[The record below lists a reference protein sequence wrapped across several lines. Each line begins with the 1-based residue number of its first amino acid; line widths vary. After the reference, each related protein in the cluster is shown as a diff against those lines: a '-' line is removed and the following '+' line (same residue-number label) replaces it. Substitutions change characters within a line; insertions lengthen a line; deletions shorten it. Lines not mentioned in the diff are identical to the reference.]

1 MKIPV
6 VLITNE
12 GFAPYCAT
20 VMASILRNSVANTE
34 VSFYILT
41 TGLPQV
47 IKDRFYGL
55 KEIKECSVEFVHI
68 NREDFNGFPICHHIQ
83 VESYYRF
90 KLFSSF
96 PDLNKVLYLDSDVVV
111 LGDLTDLFEINIDE
125 YCAGMAID
133 AVKNIG
139 EIIPNVNK
147 KLHRPPNSDYFN
159 SGVMLV
165 NLKKCRE
172 YNIEQKLFEWVNGNR
187 EKLTWADQDVL
198 NVVLSGLIKEI
209 PEEFNVQ
216 LSFRNTNV
224 RLAELSEPKTIHYCG
239 ANKPWN
245 TKGMFLS
252 EHFWENYYPFCAV
265 Q

>member
-20 VMASILRNSVANTE
+20 AMASILRNTVANTE

-41 TGLPQV
+41 AGLSQTA
-47 IKDRFYGL
+47 KDKLYGL
-55 KEIKECSVEFVHI
+55 KSIKECSIEFVQI
-68 NREDFNGFPICHHIQ
+68 NRDEFKHLPVCHHIQ
-83 VESYYRF
+83 LESYYRF

-96 PDLNKVLYLDSDVVV
+96 PHLDKVLYFDSDIVV
-111 LGDLTDLFEINIDE
+111 LGDVAEIFSINIDE
-125 YCAGMAID
+125 YCVGMAID

-139 EIIPNVNK
+139 TIIANINK
-147 KLHRPPNSDYFN
+147 KLGKQPSSDYYN
-159 SGVMLV
+159 AGVMLV

-172 YNIEQKLFEWVNGNR
+172 LDIEQKLFEWAKGNS
-187 EKLTWADQDVL
+187 EKLTWADQDVI
-198 NVVLSGLIKEI
+198 NVVMSGLIKEI

-216 LSFRNTNV
+216 LSFRTTNV
-224 RLAELSEPKTIHYCG
+224 RLAELGEPKAIHYCG
-239 ANKPWN
+239 AHKPWN
-245 TKGMFLS
+245 TRGMFLS